1 MAVIAW
7 SLADTRSDGYGV
19 LCLSLVES
27 IKPSCFIDDSHHHMA
42 CICDREFAKSIP
54 RPFSVRYNPYTE
66 SIEVI
71 KDKPSIQKVIS
82 DIKYSVD
89 VLQDAMGKMK

>member
-1 MAVIAW
+1 MGMGYSACPWLNRPV
-7 SLADTRSDGYGV
+7 SLTIHV
-19 LCLSLVES
+19 V
-27 IKPSCFIDDSHHHMA
+27 

-66 SIEVI
+66 SIELI

>member
-1 MAVIAW
+1 MCFYATVIF
-7 SLADTRSDGYGV
+7 Y
-19 LCLSLVES
+19 
-27 IKPSCFIDDSHHHMA
+27 
-42 CICDREFAKSIP
+42 REFAKSIP

-71 KDKPSIQKVIS
+71 KDKPSVQKLIN

-89 VLQDAMGKMK
+89 VLQGAMNKLN